1 MITVMVI
8 VLMVT
13 IMIMVVMMVMVVMT
27 MVLVL
32 KITLSDTCSNGFAAA
47 DNDQHESDIFN
58 DSVDGNEDTGKIMEF
73 FITEP
78 TMGVGWGYAVEALS
92 GPVNITRMSVR
103 CLRIGSSCSCK

>member
-32 KITLSDTCSNGFAAA
+32 KIILSDTCSNGFAAA
-47 DNDQHESDIFN
+47 DDNDQHESDIFIYN
-58 DSVDGNEDTGKIMEF
+58 DSVGGNEDTGKIMEF
-73 FITEP
+73 FITKP
-78 TMGVGWGYAVEALS
+78 TMGVG
-92 GPVNITRMSVR
+92 
-103 CLRIGSSCSCK
+103 

>member
-32 KITLSDTCSNGFAAA
+32 KIILSDTCSNGFAAA
-47 DNDQHESDIFN
+47 DDNDQHESDIFN

-78 TMGVGWGYAVEALS
+78 TMGVG
-92 GPVNITRMSVR
+92 
-103 CLRIGSSCSCK
+103 